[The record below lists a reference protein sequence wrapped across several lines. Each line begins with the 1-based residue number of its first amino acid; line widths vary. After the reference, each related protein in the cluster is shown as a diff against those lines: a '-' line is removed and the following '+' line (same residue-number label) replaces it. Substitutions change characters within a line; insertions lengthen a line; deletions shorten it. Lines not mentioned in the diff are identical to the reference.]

1 MLILTLPCILAL
13 FGLPDDVPEA
23 LRKARE
29 ARGVARIPTAH
40 VEWSE
45 RRLVDGRM
53 LEMFFTSRCATEDLI
68 CVLRGG
74 ADGVVSWRVDNDGRR
89 EGITRPHS
97 TLVKVQRSWSTD
109 EGSVI
114 ARTKPG
120 SDRPHDMTFDI
131 RTVGLNPVL
140 NTRTLEEHV
149 AGVPGLRL
157 EYSSSIGADGL
168 QVVTAQLYEH
178 DVRGGRLVWWIDP
191 SKDWS
196 VVGTQNLFATGK
208 GTTREFKL
216 DKVDG
221 VWFPT
226 RIRTSDA
233 DTGQLFGELVVLS
246 AEFNHPEHPSE
257 FSPSDI
263 GIEPGTL
270 VTYREDDGAYT
281 SKYWDGQEAVT
292 PESWFTRV
300 ARGEVKYGP
309 NVARELWRAESRN
322 ELEAAGT
329 IAPDAV
335 AASTQPVRG
344 RPTDASLSAWE
355 VYTRDFIREY
365 RLSTEQSERAWQIL
379 RDCQDQA
386 NSFLKRH
393 RQEIENLRWTDAGN
407 PESKPARLQA
417 LLAPIDDIFHSRLV
431 PRLESLLTREQQAA
445 AKKDSPAGQ
454 PRPGIP

>member
-1 MLILTLPCILAL
+1 MSILLLPCILAL
-13 FGLPDDVPEA
+13 LGSPDDVPEA

-45 RRLVDGRM
+45 RRLVDGKM

-74 ADGVVSWRVDNDGRR
+74 ADGVVSRRVDNDGRR

-97 TLVKVQRSWSTD
+97 TLVKEQRSWSTD

-114 ARTKPG
+114 ARSKPG
-120 SDRPHDMTFDI
+120 SDKPHDMTFDI

-149 AGVPGLRL
+149 ASVPGLRL
-157 EYSSSIGADGL
+157 EYSSSTGADGL
-168 QVVTAQLYEH
+168 HMVTAQMYEH
-178 DVRGGRLVWWIDP
+178 DVRGGRVVWWIDP
-191 SKDWS
+191 SRDWS
-196 VVGTQNLFATGK
+196 VVKTQIVHSAGGRTA
-208 GTTREFKL
+208 REFDL
-216 DKVDG
+216 QQVDG

-233 DTGQLFGELVVLS
+233 ETGQLYGELVILS

-270 VTYREDDGAYT
+270 VTYQEDDGAYT
-281 SKYWDGQEAVT
+281 SKYWDGREAVL
-292 PESWFTRV
+292 PENWFARV

-329 IAPDAV
+329 IAPDA
-335 AASTQPVRG
+335 ASTQPVRG
-344 RPTDASLSAWE
+344 RPTDPTLSAWE
-355 VYTRDFIREY
+355 AYTRDFIREN
-365 RLSTEQSERAWQIL
+365 RLSAEQSERAWQIL

-393 RQEIENLRWTDAGN
+393 RQEIENLRWADAGN
-407 PESKPARLQA
+407 PESKPARLQE

-431 PRLESLLTREQQAA
+431 PRLDSLLTREQRAA
-445 AKKDSPAGQ
+445 AKNDSPAVKSG
-454 PRPGIP
+454 PGSP